1 MVWVLVAEGEPD
13 HRAVLGRVLR
23 DAGYG
28 VFLRGNAVDAMA
40 VLRTRQFAL
49 ALVGEEL
56 PDGAARDVLVHIK
69 ATRVYIPVIVIARN
83 ARVPSVVESI
93 RLGAVD
99 YVERPIPDEDLLAR
113 VAAHALREQG
123 AGERQNLPRTQLSMR
138 WALAVAAVLP
148 SPRDIRTVPQWAQLA
163 GASMTSLRD
172 WCRLARA
179 RTRDSLMLAR
189 CLRAMHLARA
199 DASEPAHYLDVSDP
213 RTLQRL
219 FSHGGLLGAGR
230 ASTLRDLLVRQRL
243 VRDQIAL
250 EALRV
255 ALTDSGFLDVCGVST
270 NLNTQTS
277 AGSCISLS

>member
-1 MVWVLVAEGEPD
+1 MVWVLVAEGEYD
-13 HRAVLGRVLR
+13 HRAALGRVLR
-23 DAGYG
+23 HAGYG
-28 VFLRGNAVDAMA
+28 VFLRGNAVDAMG

-56 PDGAARDVLVHIK
+56 PDAAARDVLVHIK
-69 ATRVYIPVIVIARN
+69 AARIYIPVIVL
-83 ARVPSVVESI
+83 ARVARVASIVESI

-99 YVERPIPDEDLLAR
+99 YVERPISDEDLLAR
-113 VAAHALREQG
+113 VAKHALPKQPPR
-123 AGERQNLPRTQLSMR
+123 ERQDLPRTQLSMR
-138 WALAVAAVLP
+138 WAMAMAAVLP

-179 RTRDSLMLAR
+179 RARDSLMLAR

-199 DASEPAHYLDVSDP
+199 GVSEPAHYLDVADP
-213 RTLQRL
+213 RTLRRL
-219 FSHGGLLGAGR
+219 FSHGGLHRAGR
-230 ASTLRDLLVRQRL
+230 ASTLTDLLADQCL

-255 ALTDSGFLDVCGVST
+255 ALTDSGFVDVCGVST

-277 AGSCISLS
+277 AGSCLSFS